1 MSFFVAHDIHDIYID
16 AEHNGNID
24 VYGNLKH
31 SLMVPESEK
40 IIKA

>member
-1 MSFFVAHDIHDIYID
+1 MFVVSFEDFYID